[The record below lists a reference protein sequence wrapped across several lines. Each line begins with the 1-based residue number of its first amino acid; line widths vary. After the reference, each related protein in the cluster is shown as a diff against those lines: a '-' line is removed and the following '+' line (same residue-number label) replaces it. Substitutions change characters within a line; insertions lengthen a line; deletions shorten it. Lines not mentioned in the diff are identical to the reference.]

1 MTQRSA
7 LRMTEAEVRAHA
19 TKHGHRVPFELRP
32 NLPDPAKLR
41 EKIGPKR
48 KGSRKLKQHRQPN
61 ETEKRYGLV
70 LEAMKRRG
78 EIVYYGFEEIT
89 LRWADMV
96 YTPDFFV
103 IRQQCTLQYAGLE
116 KEPVSPENPVRHLIE
131 AVYIEVKGSWK
142 WQKDIVKWKAARG
155 RFTWARF
162 EMWDYVDGRWTQLA

>member
-1 MTQRSA
+1 MSKRSA
-7 LRMTEAEVRAHA
+7 LRMTETEVRAHA
-19 TKHGHRVPFELRP
+19 TKNRLPVPPELKP
-32 NLPDPAKLR
+32 NWVADTAKTDFVM
-41 EKIGPKR
+41 PKR

-89 LRWADMV
+89 LRWADML

-103 IRQQCTLQYAGLE
+103 IRQLA
-116 KEPVSPENPVRHLIE
+116 ENHTERGGGPLIE

-142 WQKDIVKWKAARG
+142 WQKDVVKFKAARG
-155 RFTWARF
+155 RFTWAQF